1 MHEINLEVPCTE
13 LDPPYTLENVG
24 ILSTTTF
31 RTDPVDY
38 QGKQMTKTIENLV
51 LRHSSFS
58 IYSY

>member
-38 QGKQMTKTIENLV
+38 QGKQNDKNNREFGAEAFQL
-51 LRHSSFS
+51 
-58 IYSY
+58 